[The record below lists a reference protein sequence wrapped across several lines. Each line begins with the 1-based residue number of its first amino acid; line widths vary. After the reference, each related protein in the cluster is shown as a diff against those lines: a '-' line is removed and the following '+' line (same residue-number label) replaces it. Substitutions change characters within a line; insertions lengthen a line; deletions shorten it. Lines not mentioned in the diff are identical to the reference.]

1 MKSRRTIFTNKE
13 SVVREHYVVDAT
25 DQVLGR
31 LATKVA
37 NYLRGKQK
45 VIFTPQT
52 DCGDFIVV
60 VNAEKVKVTGKKTKN
75 KFYFT
80 HSGYPGGDLM
90 VSFEKMIVTKP
101 EKVIQLAVKGMMP
114 HNRLSDQMIKKLK
127 VFRGE
132 RPEYSQWKKL
142 DLPAGRRGCK

>member
-1 MKSRRTIFTNKE
+1 MRSRRTKFTNKQ
-13 SVVREHYVVDAT
+13 SVIREHYVVDAAG
-25 DQVLGR
+25 QVLGR

-60 VNAEKVKVTGKKTKN
+60 VNAEKIKVTGKKAKD
-75 KFYFT
+75 KVYFT
-80 HSGYPGGDLM
+80 HSGYPGGDLL

-114 HNRLSDQMIKKLK
+114 HNRLADQMIKKLK

-132 RPEYSQWKKL
+132 RPEYSKWTKL
-142 DLPAGRRGCK
+142 EV